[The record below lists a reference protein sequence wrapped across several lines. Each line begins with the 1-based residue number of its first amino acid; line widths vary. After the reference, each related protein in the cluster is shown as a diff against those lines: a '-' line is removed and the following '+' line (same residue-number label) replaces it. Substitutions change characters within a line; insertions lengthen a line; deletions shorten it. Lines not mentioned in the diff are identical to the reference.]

1 MKEGNTLEVRAAIN
15 AAFDELKCRKGSTW
29 TDPVTWSRPDSPMR
43 VVTYRTTYAD
53 EIAALANKTLRAAG
67 FSNQVRVTDS
77 DNYLPSGRGTSGPYV
92 RVNALRA

>member
-1 MKEGNTLEVRAAIN
+1 ML
-15 AAFDELKCRKGSTW
+15 
-29 TDPVTWSRPDSPMR
+29 
-43 VVTYRTTYAD
+43 TYAD

-67 FSNQVRVTDS
+67 FSNKVRVTDS